1 MHSHRPV
8 KPGRND
14 PIWRHAR
21 LPIAA
26 GVALIMVAGLSAPAG
41 LARDGKISARVVVA
55 TRTVPPA
62 AGNGVK
68 ARIAAPPDAGTDG
81 ATAPGDITRIVQAR
95 PGDTFMKVL
104 RRAGA
109 SRADAHDAI
118 AAMRAVFK
126 PRRLKPGLRIAI
138 RLREAANTAKKPRL
152 MGLSFDDGIARGIT
166 VQRGMGGAFT
176 ATATARKL
184 FRKLA
189 RVSGTIRSSLYRSAI
204 AAGLAPRTL
213 ARLIRLYSWD
223 VDFQRDIQPGDSFDV
238 VIERLFDEAGGAR
251 GTGAIVY
258 ARLTLG
264 GLAYPLYRFDS
275 GNGRFE
281 YFDPKGRSAQKA
293 LMKTPIDG
301 ARLSSGYGRRRHPIL
316 GYTRMHRGVDFA
328 APRGTPIFAAGDGII
343 ASIGRNGAYGR
354 YIRIRHNARYVT
366 AYGHLHR
373 YARKLRRGKRVR
385 QGQVIGYVGSSGR
398 STGPHLHYEILV
410 DGRRK
415 NPMRLRLPAGRRLT
429 GAERRR
435 FDATRAG
442 LDRRIAG
449 LAPVIRLTRR

>member
-1 MHSHRPV
+1 MWCHV
-8 KPGRND
+8 
-14 PIWRHAR
+14 R
-21 LPIAA
+21 LPVAA
-26 GVALIMVAGLSAPAG
+26 GVALIIVAGLSAPAG
-41 LARDGKISARVVVA
+41 LARDEEKLARVVVA

-62 AGNGVK
+62 VGNRVK
-68 ARIAAPPDAGTDG
+68 ARAAAPRDAGTEG
-81 ATAPGDITRIVQAR
+81 AKAPGDIMRTVRAR

-118 AAMRAVFK
+118 TAMRAVFK

-138 RLREAANTAKKPRL
+138 RLRAAAEAAKEPRL
-152 MGLSFDDGIARGIT
+152 MGLTFEDGIARGIT
-166 VQRGMGGAFT
+166 VHRGTGGAFT
-176 ATATARKL
+176 ATAADRKL

-204 AAGLAPRTL
+204 AAGLAPPTL
-213 ARLIRLYSWD
+213 ARLIHLYSWD

-238 VIERLFDEAGGAR
+238 VIERLFDAAGVPR

-258 ARLTLG
+258 ARLTLS
-264 GLAYPLYRFDS
+264 GLAYPLYRFNS

-301 ARLSSGYGRRRHPIL
+301 ARLSSGYGKRRHPIL

-328 APRGTPIFAAGDGII
+328 APRGTPIFAAGDGTI

-354 YIRIRHNARYVT
+354 YIRIRHNARYAT

-373 YARKLRRGKRVR
+373 YARELRRGRRVR

-398 STGPHLHYEILV
+398 STGLHLHYEILV

-415 NPMRLRLPAGRRLT
+415 SPMRLRLPSGRLLT
-429 GAERRR
+429 GAARRR

>member
-1 MHSHRPV
+1 MRGHRPV
-8 KPGRND
+8 PPGRNN
-14 PIWRHAR
+14 PIWHHVR
-21 LPIAA
+21 LPVAA
-26 GVALIMVAGLSAPAG
+26 GVALIIVAGLSAPAG
-41 LARDGKISARVVVA
+41 LARDEGRSARIVVA
-55 TRTVPPA
+55 TRTAPPA
-62 AGNGVK
+62 AGNRAP
-68 ARIAAPPDAGTDG
+68 ARIAAPPDAGTEG
-81 ATAPGDITRIVQAR
+81 AKAPGDIMRTVRAR

-118 AAMRAVFK
+118 TAMRAVFK

-138 RLREAANTAKKPRL
+138 RLRAAANTATGPRL

-166 VQRGMGGAFT
+166 VHRGTLAAFT

-184 FRKLA
+184 FRKLT
-189 RVSGTIRSSLYRSAI
+189 RISGTIRSSLYRSAI

-213 ARLIRLYSWD
+213 ARLIHLYSWD

-238 VIERLFDEAGGAR
+238 VIERLFDAAGGLR

-264 GLAYPLYRFDS
+264 GLASPLYRFNS

-281 YFDPKGRSAQKA
+281 YFDPKGRSAQKT

-328 APRGTPIFAAGDGII
+328 APRGTPILAAGDGTIV
-343 ASIGRNGAYGR
+343 SIGRNGAYGR
-354 YIRIRHNARYVT
+354 YIRIRHNARYAT

-373 YARKLRRGKRVR
+373 YARELRRGRRVR

-415 NPMRLRLPAGRRLT
+415 NPMRLRLPAGRLLT
-429 GAERRR
+429 SVEHRR
-435 FDATRAG
+435 FDAPGWHR
-442 LDRRIAG
+442 
-449 LAPVIRLTRR
+449 